1 MLTISL
7 LYGMPSFVLYILILF
22 QIIRPKYRKTFNNP
36 FFHLCFSIGVVDCL
50 GYLAFFVFF
59 HLPMYSLAAPI
70 YGSIFF
76 SSITLT
82 TGVHFSLFMSGYL
95 QIFGNCFLTLNRF
108 TAIVLPLK
116 HDKIWRVLLPMS
128 IVITAA
134 ISIAPCWQLPSV
146 GSSYVLQS
154 GSAVGSYL
162 DAMNSE
168 TIALIVSL
176 LYGIPSFV
184 LYALILFQMIRP
196 KYRKT
201 FSNAFF
207 RLCFA
212 IGVVDCLG
220 YLGFYIFFTLPM
232 YSITSPIFGSSL
244 FAPSA
249 FTTGISFTL
258 FVLLFLQIIGNCFL
272 TLNRFTAV
280 VIPFRHDKIW
290 RFFFPISVVV
300 TIVVSIAMCWE
311 ASTATVLYSPLD
323 GGYVLTQAIPNPGIS
338 FRILMT
344 PTQYLSQ

>member
-1 MLTISL
+1 
-7 LYGMPSFVLYILILF
+7 
-22 QIIRPKYRKTFNNP
+22 
-36 FFHLCFSIGVVDCL
+36 
-50 GYLAFFVFF
+50 
-59 HLPMYSLAAPI
+59 
-70 YGSIFF
+70 
-76 SSITLT
+76 
-82 TGVHFSLFMSGYL
+82 
-95 QIFGNCFLTLNRF
+95 
-108 TAIVLPLK
+108 
-116 HDKIWRVLLPMS
+116 
-128 IVITAA
+128 
-134 ISIAPCWQLPSV
+134 
-146 GSSYVLQS
+146 
-154 GSAVGSYL
+154 
-162 DAMNSE
+162 MNSE

-344 PTQYLSQ
+344 VFITCLLCLLLNAISAIFLVSCTSLHSVGKLERNFFFMALIIFMVQGIHGIHELLFFIGLSTENVSLVVIMNSMLPWLTDLKFLSPPWIFLIFSASIRRIVVQALPKRLSSTNTPVININANTYSSKTEQ